1 MNYNLQKLK
10 LYLLQRRYSNIC
22 KIISILQDHINILTK
37 NNFIE
42 YNDRNTLFN
51 DLFEMTK
58 ILNSKYNEFINSEIG
73 SLKNNIDY
81 SEGNSDSSSV
91 IKDYSKKSLEN
102 TDSTTIS
109 DSETFSHL
117 YELDNYLFGNLVDKE
132 ELDDS
137 LKIFPVSDPL
147 NDYKKKI
154 YKMVEEY
161 GLGGLECTL
170 INFLGKE
177 KYKIYKDEYITL
189 FNELEG
195 LVTCIGVKEI
205 ELKQKKGKNDKES
218 INHTKLSNNGYYI
231 TSPDKFPENDFLQTT
246 RHLYLKF
253 PSYFTEMSE
262 SNKNIQTTYVL
273 MIKVFFKNDYLSIN
287 LKSSQI
293 NLPILYKKKNDI
305 ISKTKDMKIE
315 NKFVKSF
322 VRYDYIGNIYSY
334 SVDEYVKHIENNYNN
349 FMKIIN
355 LSILNLMKEFLA
367 KNTKIKE
374 MFEIIFLLLLGD
386 DENYDIAGILLGLLK
401 EKKNQVK
408 NIYNLI
414 YDNLSFYLQGKVKKS
429 SSSIKDQIEKLKKI
443 NVDNVDYSKQLI
455 TNKSIPENVKS
466 LAMEK
471 IEEMK
476 SFNNEYFKQLT
487 FVKHIIN
494 YPWPSSTED
503 HFFKNLKSNDKKSQ
517 EYIKNV
523 ENKLKD
529 ASYGHE
535 EAKKSLLQIIGKWV
549 SNPGSQGTSF
559 GLVGPPGVGKTLLAK
574 SVSKSLDIPFSQ
586 ITLGGQNDGEILHGH
601 GYTYSGSQPGMI
613 IKKMVEMGK
622 SRCILYFDEL
632 DKACSKHGQVNEIT
646 SILIHLTDPNM
657 NKTFQDRFFQGIDF
671 PLDKVIMM
679 FSYNDSSLVDPILLD
694 RLKEINVSPYSSN
707 DKIEIVNNFII
718 PELLKSIGLN
728 EIKLTIGNDLIEYI
742 IENYT
747 QEAGVR
753 EIKRKIEEIFLNL
766 NLDRI
771 YKRGHFTK
779 NIKTLKLD
787 KKFVNKILK
796 NNIDN
801 NTLIH
806 ESDEVGIINGLYA
819 TSNGN
824 GGIVPIQVFKNI
836 SLGTD
841 KSSDLIL
848 TGSLGDTMKESISC
862 SLTCAK
868 QYLYKKY
875 GTKKLFG
882 DNNEYN
888 IEEYLKQKFSDG
900 FHVHTPS
907 TATPKDGPSAGCA
920 FTCSFISRIL
930 DKKINRKVAMTGEIE
945 LTGRITKI
953 GGLIYKLIGAKKAGV
968 KEVFVSQENKKD
980 VDEIKEKY
988 PKLIDKNF
996 KITLVTYIEDYI
1008 EKILI

>member
-1 MNYNLQKLK
+1 M
-10 LYLLQRRYSNIC
+10 
-22 KIISILQDHINILTK
+22 SINFLEFNNRMQIL
-37 NNFIE
+37 
-42 YNDRNTLFN
+42 N
-51 DLFEMTK
+51 DLFEVTK
-58 ILNSKYNEFINSEIG
+58 ILNSKYNEFINIEIG
-73 SLKNNIDY
+73 SIKNEN
-81 SEGNSDSSSV
+81 SEEVSDSSIMVSS
-91 IKDYSKKSLEN
+91 KDFNNLQSESIATESSIL
-102 TDSTTIS
+102 S
-109 DSETFSHL
+109 DSDSFLHL
-117 YELDNYLFGNLVDKE
+117 LDLDNYLFKGLFDKE
-132 ELDDS
+132 NTDS
-137 LKIFPVSDPL
+137 NLKVFPIEDPL
-147 NDYKKKI
+147 DEYSKKI
-154 YKMVEEY
+154 SKMIELY
-161 GLGGLECTL
+161 GLGN
-170 INFLGKE
+170 INNTVKYYFDKE
-177 KYKIYKDEYITL
+177 KLNVLKDEYKDL
-189 FNELEG
+189 FFELES
-195 LVTCIGVKEI
+195 LVTCIGIEKIEI
-205 ELKQKKGKNDKES
+205 KNKKAKLNN
-218 INHTKLSNNGYYI
+218 INLNLLAEDGYYFVKP
-231 TSPDKFPENDFLQTT
+231 TKVCSNDFLERT
-246 RHLYLKF
+246 RYLYLKY
-253 PSYFTEMSE
+253 PLNVSDEKST
-262 SNKNIQTTYVL
+262 NDTNYVIL
-273 MIKVFFKNDYLSIN
+273 IKLIFKNDYLSIN

-305 ISKTKDMKIE
+305 LNIAKEKKIE
-315 NKFVKSF
+315 NKFVKMF

-334 SVDEYVKHIENNYNN
+334 SVEKYVKHIEDNYNK
-349 FMKIIN
+349 FMNIVG
-355 LSILNLMKEFLA
+355 LSILNLMKEFLS
-367 KNTKIKE
+367 KNSKIKE
-374 MFEIIFLLLLGD
+374 MYDIVFLLLLGD

-414 YDNLSFYLQGKVKKS
+414 YENLSFYLQSKVKKS
-429 SSSIKDQIEKLKKI
+429 SSSVREQIEKLKKI
-443 NVDNVDYSKQLI
+443 NIDNIDYSKQLI

-466 LAMEK
+466 LAIEK

-494 YPWPSSTED
+494 YPWPSSNED
-503 HFFKNLKSNDKKSQ
+503 QFFKGLKNDSTKAQ
-517 EYIKNV
+517 QYIKNV
-523 ENKLKD
+523 ENKLLN

-549 SNPGSQGTSF
+549 SNPGSQGSSF

-574 SVSKSLDIPFSQ
+574 SVSKALDIPFAQ

-707 DKIEIVNNFII
+707 DKLEIVNNFIT
-718 PELLKSIGLN
+718 PEIVNSVGLDD
-728 EIKLTIGNDLIEYI
+728 IKLSINNETIEYI

-753 EIKRKIEEIFLNL
+753 DIKRKIEEILLHL
-766 NLDRI
+766 NLDKI
-771 YKRGHFTK
+771 YKRGFFSK
-779 NIKTLKLD
+779 NIKTIKID
-787 KKFVNKILK
+787 KKLVNKILK

-801 NTLIH
+801 NTVIH
-806 ESDEVGIINGLYA
+806 DKNEIGIINGLYA

-824 GGIVPIQVFKNI
+824 GGIVPIQIVKNI
-836 SLGTD
+836 ISNNEKNDGLV
-841 KSSDLIL
+841 L
-848 TGSLGDTMKESISC
+848 TGSLGDTMKESVNC

-868 QYLYKKY
+868 QYLFKKY
-875 GTKKLFG
+875 GNKKSFT
-882 DNNEYN
+882 DTNDPKKK
-888 IEEYLKQKFSDG
+888 ISFEEYIFTEFKNG

-920 FTCSFISRIL
+920 FTCAFISTIL
-930 DKKINRKVAMTGEIE
+930 NKKIKRDIAMTGEIE
-945 LTGRITKI
+945 LTGKITKI

-968 KEVFVSQENKKD
+968 TQVYVSEENNKD
-980 VDEIKEKY
+980 IEEIKEKY

-996 KITLVTYIEDYI
+996 RITLVGYISEYI
-1008 EKILI
+1008 DKILE